1 VAGNKARGSFEVGL
15 PAEDG
20 RRRRPLPGPV
30 VTAIARC
37 DLGLTHRGTL
47 LISSSSSAPGLS
59 RGRWI
64 LGALR
69 LTVGSDQDRAFRPQL
84 DEVPPRLEAG
94 VVRSALRR
102 GGWPSGRPTSAVP
115 IDRRCVSDLPR
126 FGSTLG
132 RARQITRIL
141 TPRRQQQ
148 RCYTLGISA
157 RWLPSLA
164 SLECLVGAVCFDKAL
179 NRLQVVRK
187 GCGLPL
193 RLSAVAVVKVDPYLK
208 RHARTIGEAMSAH
221 L

>member
-1 VAGNKARGSFEVGL
+1 
-15 PAEDG
+15 
-20 RRRRPLPGPV
+20 
-30 VTAIARC
+30 
-37 DLGLTHRGTL
+37 
-47 LISSSSSAPGLS
+47 
-59 RGRWI
+59 
-64 LGALR
+64 
-69 LTVGSDQDRAFRPQL
+69 
-84 DEVPPRLEAG
+84 
-94 VVRSALRR
+94 VRSALRR
-102 GGWPSGRPTSAVP
+102 GGWQSGRPTSAVP
-115 IDRRCVSDLPR
+115 SDRRCMSDLPR

-157 RWLPSLA
+157 RWLPSLS

-208 RHARTIGEAMSAH
+208 RHARTIGEAMSAPLLRWLPLAGQRTLLKGENARVVEPVLSPSYGH
-221 L
+221 ISAPLVPRLGLPKDLRWSASGRCGPAGCCST